1 MAFFVALD
9 FNASPITNFISKNAI
24 TAGLSGMFEPGALRW
39 TTIFEPWAH
48 HRNHHWGFFRLRP
61 IISLAPM
68 LPAGILLAANGKHPI
83 HAHDNPRHIALV
95 EPLT

>member
-61 IISLAPM
+61 IISLPLCF
-68 LPAGILLAANGKHPI
+68 LPEFFSPQMASILSMHTTIQGISLSWNL
-83 HAHDNPRHIALV
+83 
-95 EPLT
+95 